1 MNLIFSNNPGQ
12 ALDKAVAAI
21 APANSFI
28 LVDDNTRQ
36 AVLPRLQAMSTA
48 AAGATVITTPH
59 GDLNKNL
66 DALSKI
72 WQQLT
77 DGGATRSSLL
87 INAGGG
93 MVTDMGAFAASTYK
107 RGIPFVNLPTS
118 LLGAVDASVGGKT
131 GINFANLKNQ
141 IGAFSDADAVIISAT
156 FFNTLPQTELR
167 SGYAEMIKHGLL
179 ESEQEFTKLIGM
191 HVDDIDPD
199 RLLALLQQS
208 VMVKKR
214 IVSQDPT
221 EQSIRRALNFGHTAG
236 HAFESLAMERRRPV
250 PHGYAVA
257 YGMVTEL
264 VLSHMKL
271 GFPSGLLHSLASYVK
286 EVYGVYP
293 FGCDDYPELLS
304 LMGQDKKNATAGE
317 INFTLLASPGDVRI
331 NSIVPD
337 ADIRNALDI
346 TRDLAGI

>member
-1 MNLIFSNNPGQ
+1 MNLIFSNNPGE

-21 APANSFI
+21 APTKTFI

-36 AVLPRLQAMSTA
+36 AVLPRLQRMSDS
-48 AAGATVITTPH
+48 AAGATVIATPH
-59 GDLNKNL
+59 GDMNKSL

-72 WQQLT
+72 WQSLT
-77 DGGATRSSLL
+77 DEGATRSSLL

-93 MVTDMGAFAASTYK
+93 MVTDLGAFAASTFK
-107 RGIPFVNLPTS
+107 RGMPFINVPTS

-156 FFNTLPQTELR
+156 FFNTLPKTELR

-179 ESEQEFTKLIGM
+179 ESGQEFSRLIGEY
-191 HVDDIDPD
+191 VDDIDPD
-199 RLLALLQQS
+199 ELLELLKQS

-214 IVSQDPT
+214 IVGQDPT

-264 VLSHMKL
+264 VLSHMIL
-271 GFPSGLLHSLASYVK
+271 GFPSDALHRLASYVK
-286 EVYGVYP
+286 EVYGIIP

-304 LMGQDKKNATAGE
+304 LMGQDKKNSAAGE
-317 INFTLLASPGDVRI
+317 INFTLLAAPGDVRI
-331 NSIVPD
+331 NSIVPSD
-337 ADIRNALDI
+337 DIRNALDI
-346 TRDLAGI
+346 TRDLFGI

>member
-1 MNLIFSNNPGQ
+1 MNLIFSNNPGE

-21 APANSFI
+21 APTKTFI

-36 AVLPRLQAMSTA
+36 AVLPRLQRMSDS
-48 AAGATVITTPH
+48 AAGATVIATPH
-59 GDLNKNL
+59 GDMNKSL

-72 WQQLT
+72 WQSLT
-77 DGGATRSSLL
+77 DEGATRSSLL

-93 MVTDMGAFAASTYK
+93 MVTDMGAFAASTFK
-107 RGIPFVNLPTS
+107 RGMPFINVPTS

-156 FFNTLPQTELR
+156 FFNTLPKTELR

-179 ESEQEFTKLIGM
+179 ESGLEFSRLIGKY
-191 HVDDIDPD
+191 VDDIDPD
-199 RLLALLQQS
+199 ELLELLKQS

-214 IVSQDPT
+214 IVGQDPT

-264 VLSHMKL
+264 VLSHMIL
-271 GFPSGLLHSLASYVK
+271 GFPSDALHRLASYVK
-286 EVYGVYP
+286 EVYGIIP
-293 FGCDDYPELLS
+293 FGCDDYPELLA
-304 LMGQDKKNATAGE
+304 LMGQDKKNSAAGE

-331 NSIVPD
+331 NSIVPSD
-337 ADIRNALDI
+337 DIRNALDI
-346 TRDLAGI
+346 TRDLFGI